1 MRFWKD
7 MTFQEKVEFQDR
19 CRECLDDN
27 KSYIAEQT
35 KERRNEII

>member
-7 MTFQEKVEFQDR
+7 MTFQEKAEFQDR
-19 CRECLDDN
+19 CRELDD